1 MRRSKLTFSKIL
13 SYVEQFLKDRP
24 LPQIRRRGRSK
35 IYTDEFIIALWL
47 FQVLHKFSYREV
59 LEYVSNEGYSVPAL
73 GNYHYRVKKLPLERL
88 QNLIGSVS
96 KEFFRRE
103 GIRLKGI
110 VVDGTGFGYRER
122 YVLRWLRG
130 TEVKEV
136 SAHVKVVVI
145 VGVDERNRIIP
156 LDCEVSGAYTS
167 EIVML
172 RGLLE
177 RMRKGLDVPFV
188 GDKGFDAVDI
198 LKILKERGCELGIR
212 MKETWRMGIRHPL
225 RKESKEGWERWG
237 KGMRYLIGGL
247 FGNVKLKLGSVFPLM
262 REDLALKRA
271 LAVFVLYVFFLW
283 ASIYRLL
290 LFILDGN
297 FFRLI
302 KSF

>member
-1 MRRSKLTFSKIL
+1 MRRLKFTFSKIL
-13 SYVEQFLKDRP
+13 QYVERFLKEQP
-24 LPQIRRRGRSK
+24 LPQIKRRGRSK
-35 IYTDEFIIALWL
+35 LYTDEFIIALWL

-156 LDCEVSGAYTS
+156 LDCEVGGAYAS

-172 RGLLE
+172 RELL
-177 RMRKGLDVPFV
+177 K
-188 GDKGFDAVDI
+188 
-198 LKILKERGCELGIR
+198 
-212 MKETWRMGIRHPL
+212 RMGIKHPL